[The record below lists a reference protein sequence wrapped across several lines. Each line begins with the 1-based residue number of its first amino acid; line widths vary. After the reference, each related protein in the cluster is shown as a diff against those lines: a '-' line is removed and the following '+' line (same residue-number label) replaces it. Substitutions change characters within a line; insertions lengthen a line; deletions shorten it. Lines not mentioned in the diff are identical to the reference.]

1 MTIQQFNEI
10 IMTNETAKFEGIW
23 KFNARNGKGSMVW
36 PDGSKFEGTW
46 VNDKRSHGILI
57 MVDQNIYEG

>member
-46 VNDKRSHGILI
+46 VND
-57 MVDQNIYEG
+57 